1 MKQTLSF
8 AVLCLIG
15 AIQAVS
21 IHTDSNQSEQVDT
34 EAYTEATRY
43 IGADGHPI
51 SLADEGHARMTLTRV
66 QKYETPQPLDILNL
80 QTEAC
85 DGGKEK
91 EKTDEANLN
100 HGGALVDD
108 ITHCP
113 INGNGPVE
121 AHM

>member
-21 IHTDSNQSEQVDT
+21 IHTDINANQSEQVDT

-51 SLADEGHARMTLTRV
+51 SLAQTEGHARMVMQRV
-66 QKYETPQPLDILNL
+66 QKYDSPQPLDILNL

-85 DGGKEK
+85 DGK
-91 EKTDEANLN
+91 
-100 HGGALVDD
+100 
-108 ITHCP
+108 
-113 INGNGPVE
+113 
-121 AHM
+121 